1 MFKSLVLWT
10 GKKPDLD
17 RTEPK
22 KTGLL
27 VAVCHSFKK
36 QLVAVA
42 WFVGEKKTGLDWL
55 GLVQT
60 DFIMYTYLAT
70 ITE

>member
-1 MFKSLVLWT
+1 MFKSPVLWT

-17 RTEPK
+17 WTEPK
-22 KTGLL
+22 KTGLS
-27 VAVCHSFKK
+27 VV
-36 QLVAVA
+36 VA
-42 WFVGEKKTGLDWL
+42 WFVGEKK
-55 GLVQT
+55 T